1 VKITFV
7 GTSSG
12 KASLNRSHSSLL
24 FTSEEYNLL
33 VDAGDGISRALMSN
47 GINFEIIN
55 GILFTHLHPDHF
67 SGLPALIVQMKMM
80 NRNEPLDIFIHES
93 LKTFV
98 EEFLLQSYLLPERMG
113 FEINYKTFYDDERF
127 IITEKF
133 SFLARKNS
141 HLSNL
146 EKFRGKYP
154 SLSLFSASFLFE
166 AGNKKVIYTSDI
178 GSEGDLLLFEDYVP
192 DIFISEL
199 THISPLAII
208 KKILKINPGKVYLTH
223 YSDEDI
229 PSISEILANL
239 PRDLKEKVKLAMDNL
254 SFEI

>member
-1 VKITFV
+1 MKITFI

-12 KASLNRSHSSLL
+12 KASLNRNHSSLL
-24 FTSEEYNLL
+24 FTSEKYNLL

-47 GINFEIIN
+47 GINFETIN

-67 SGLPALIVQMKMM
+67 SGLPALIVKMKMM

-93 LKTFV
+93 LKTV
-98 EEFLLQSYLLPERMG
+98 IEEFLLRSYLFPERMG
-113 FEINYKTFYDDERF
+113 FEISYKTFKDDRRF
-127 IITEKF
+127 IITEEF

-141 HLSNL
+141 HLGNL

-154 SLSLFSASFLFE
+154 SLSLYSASFLFE
-166 AGNKKVIYTSDI
+166 EENKKVIYTSDI
-178 GSEGDLLLFEDYVP
+178 GSEEDLLLFRDYVA
-192 DIFISEL
+192 DIFISET
-199 THISPLAII
+199 THISPLTII
-208 KKILKINPGKVYLTH
+208 EKVLKINTGKVYLTH

-229 PSISEILANL
+229 PAISEILANL
-239 PRDLKEKVKLAMDNL
+239 PSNLKEKVKLAIDNL